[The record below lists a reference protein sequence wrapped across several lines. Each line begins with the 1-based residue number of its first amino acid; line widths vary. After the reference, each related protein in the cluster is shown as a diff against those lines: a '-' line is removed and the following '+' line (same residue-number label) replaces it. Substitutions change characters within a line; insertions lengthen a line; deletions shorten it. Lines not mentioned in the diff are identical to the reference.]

1 MIFVNLV
8 VFCLL
13 FFKILVNQKFCQ
25 GRYTLIKP
33 VLYDIFFSISLFFN
47 ILWQLCIIFLLF
59 LRINYTM
66 FFGLFHNLTLILI
79 ELLTLINEMK
89 KHLNIFYILTYIF
102 IYIHRYKLLLKLN
115 IIIVFYAQYCIFS
128 EMLIFVVFSMFS

>member
-1 MIFVNLV
+1 
-8 VFCLL
+8 
-13 FFKILVNQKFCQ
+13 
-25 GRYTLIKP
+25 
-33 VLYDIFFSISLFFN
+33 
-47 ILWQLCIIFLLF
+47 
-59 LRINYTM
+59 M

-102 IYIHRYKLLLKLN
+102 IYIHRYKLLLKFN
-115 IIIVFYAQYCIFS
+115 IIVIIVVFYAQYCIFS

>member
-1 MIFVNLV
+1 
-8 VFCLL
+8 
-13 FFKILVNQKFCQ
+13 
-25 GRYTLIKP
+25 
-33 VLYDIFFSISLFFN
+33 
-47 ILWQLCIIFLLF
+47 
-59 LRINYTM
+59 M

-115 IIIVFYAQYCIFS
+115 IIVIIVVFYAQYCIYS
-128 EMLIFVVFSMFS
+128 EMLIFVVFLFLHSFFLISLNTNCVY